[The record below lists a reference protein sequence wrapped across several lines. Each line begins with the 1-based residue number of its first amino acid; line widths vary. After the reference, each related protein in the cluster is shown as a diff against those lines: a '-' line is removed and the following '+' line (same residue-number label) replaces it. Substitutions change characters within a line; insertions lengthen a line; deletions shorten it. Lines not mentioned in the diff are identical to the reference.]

1 MRLYQ
6 TVDFVD
12 KMETVLYK
20 FDHARM
26 TIREAA
32 DHLSKYVDRS
42 DPDITLPN
50 IEHLLQTAERAR
62 AAGKPDWFQLT
73 VRSQWTRGVTGSS
86 TNCLR
91 PPHQQCLIHDLGKVV
106 FLWGTPEDGMAC
118 ASDGPQWAVGGD
130 TFVVGCRIPDSTVY
144 PEFNELNPDMKDPR
158 YTSENG
164 VYSPGCGIMNLR
176 FAAGHDE
183 YMYRFLLQNNPP
195 LAAFP
200 EALAII
206 RLHSCYPWHKGG
218 AYRQF
223 HKSDG
228 SDDALLEAVS
238 WWHWQALPA
247 LARAAATGSDSHGHG
262 GPGPA
267 PGDRRSSL
275 ALAGYPASAASAGSS
290 AQHDHCSLW
299 TLSSVWA
306 WDENHEY
313 VTRFSSPLCCTAG
326 SRL

>member
-1 MRLYQ
+1 MSIAFIPGAGKALDEFRVYKGDNSAWDAGVREHYRQMRLYQ

-73 VRSQWTRGVTGSS
+73 
-86 TNCLR
+86 
-91 PPHQQCLIHDLGKVV
+91 CLIHDLGKVV

-228 SDDALLEAVS
+228 SDDALLEAVRDFNQFDLYS
-238 WWHWQALPA
+238 KSDERPNLEKLWPYYQGLIDKYLPGE
-247 LARAAATGSDSHGHG
+247 LM
-262 GPGPA
+262 
-267 PGDRRSSL
+267 
-275 ALAGYPASAASAGSS
+275 
-290 AQHDHCSLW
+290 W
-299 TLSSVWA
+299 
-306 WDENHEY
+306 
-313 VTRFSSPLCCTAG
+313 
-326 SRL
+326 